1 VPGSHLAGFILAAPL
16 PIDTRIAASLV
27 PCSFVP
33 QFFSLYFFRLQL
45 GKLVAFYQQRCI
57 TEALSSFSVSRVMQ
71 KQGPSRYRRDPLKTT
86 TATLCVVLVLSA
98 LSIAQNPT
106 LNPVPNTIFVGA
118 DGKFETAPD
127 TALIQYNISA
137 QADSAKDAYDQAA
150 KQAEATRQVM
160 RLNGIDPKSAE
171 IGFFSVN
178 PQYDWKNPKHK
189 VIGYQVTTSV
199 SLKLKD
205 FSKIGPVTQQLA
217 EASVSESQSLSY
229 TLDSTD
235 ETKSKAVADAYR
247 RARASAQ
254 SLAAASGRTLGELS
268 YASVDTFENIRVMA
282 PMQRRGPMAMAVQ
295 SPAPTEEFSPQ
306 NVTVTAHVNAMFV
319 LK

>member
-1 VPGSHLAGFILAAPL
+1 M
-16 PIDTRIAASLV
+16 
-27 PCSFVP
+27 
-33 QFFSLYFFRLQL
+33 
-45 GKLVAFYQQRCI
+45 K
-57 TEALSSFSVSRVMQ
+57 
-71 KQGPSRYRRDPLKTT
+71 
-86 TATLCVVLVLSA
+86 SA
-98 LSIAQNPT
+98 LILCAVLMLATFTFAQTPT
-106 LNPVPNTIFVGA
+106 LTALPNTVFVGA

-127 TALIQYNISA
+127 TAMIQFNITA
-137 QADSAKDAYDQAA
+137 QSDTAKAAYEQASKA
-150 KQAEATRQVM
+150 AETTRQVL
-160 RLNGIDPKSAE
+160 RANGIDPKSAE

-178 PQYDWKNPKHK
+178 PMYDWKNPKRK

-199 SLKLKD
+199 SMKLKD

-217 EASVSESQSLSY
+217 DADVSESQSLSY
-229 TLDSTD
+229 TLDST
-235 ETKSKAVADAYR
+235 EEAKSKAVADAYR
-247 RARASAQ
+247 RAHASAQ

-282 PMQRRGPMAMAVQ
+282 PMQHRGMPMAMAAQ

>member
-1 VPGSHLAGFILAAPL
+1 
-16 PIDTRIAASLV
+16 
-27 PCSFVP
+27 
-33 QFFSLYFFRLQL
+33 
-45 GKLVAFYQQRCI
+45 
-57 TEALSSFSVSRVMQ
+57 M
-71 KQGPSRYRRDPLKTT
+71 KTIMVT
-86 TATLCVVLVLSA
+86 VCAVLVLTA
-98 LSIAQNPT
+98 LSAAQSPT
-106 LNPVPNTIFVGA
+106 LNAMPNTVFVGA

-127 TALIQYNISA
+127 TAVIQFNISA
-137 QADSAKDAYDQAA
+137 QANNAKDAYDQAA
-150 KQAEATRQVM
+150 KQAENTRQVL
-160 RLNGIDPKSAE
+160 RANGIDPKSAE

-178 PQYDWKNPKHK
+178 PQYNWKNPTHK

-217 EASVSESQSLSY
+217 DASLGGSQSLSY

-235 ETKSKAVADAYR
+235 EAKSKAVADAYR

-254 SLAAASGRTLGELS
+254 SLATASGRTLGELS
-268 YASVDTFENIRVMA
+268 YASVDTSENIRVLA
-282 PMQRRGPMAMAVQ
+282 PIPRRAAALAMAAPG
-295 SPAPTEEFSPQ
+295 PAPTEEFSPQ